1 MAAEQKFDFDY
12 LVIGG
17 GSGGIASS
25 RRAASYGAKVAI
37 VERTVIGGTCVN
49 LGCVPKKLM
58 FNAAH
63 HAEQLQDV
71 ADYGFSGIN
80 ATSWKFE
87 WSTIRKKRD
96 AYIERLHGIYNGN
109 LGKDNITTLKGT
121 GKLLAPHQVEVAGKL
136 YTAKHIL
143 IAVGGEPTVP
153 TDVPGHQLG
162 ITSDGFFA
170 LDKQPEKVVVVGA
183 GYIAVE
189 LAGIFNALG
198 TKTHLIIRQ
207 DKFLRTFD
215 EMISDTLAEEMKQH
229 GPDVIPKANVKEV
242 VKVGEKLTVKLDTG
256 KEITDVD
263 QVLWAI
269 GRNPKADYGA
279 ASVGLE
285 RHDNGYV
292 KVDKFQNTNVPNI
305 YALGDVCGRSQLTPV
320 AIAAG
325 RKLSDRL
332 FGGKAEAHLDYDN
345 IPSVV
350 FSHPPT
356 GSVGMSEKEAKEKFG
371 EGNVKIYKSTFTN
384 MYHALTTR
392 KTKTA
397 MKLVCTGPEEKVVG
411 IHVVGLGA
419 DEMIQGFGVAVKMG
433 AKKAD
438 LDSCVA
444 IHPTASEELVT
455 MR

>member
-1 MAAEQKFDFDY
+1 
-12 LVIGG
+12 
-17 GSGGIASS
+17 
-25 RRAASYGAKVAI
+25 
-37 VERTVIGGTCVN
+37 
-49 LGCVPKKLM
+49 
-58 FNAAH
+58 
-63 HAEQLQDV
+63 
-71 ADYGFSGIN
+71 
-80 ATSWKFE
+80 
-87 WSTIRKKRD
+87 
-96 AYIERLHGIYNGN
+96 
-109 LGKDNITTLKGT
+109 
-121 GKLLAPHQVEVAGKL
+121 
-136 YTAKHIL
+136 
-143 IAVGGEPTVP
+143 
-153 TDVPGHQLG
+153 
-162 ITSDGFFA
+162 
-170 LDKQPEKVVVVGA
+170 VVVGA

-198 TKTHLIIRQ
+198 TKTHLVIRN

-242 VKVGEKLTVKLDTG
+242 VKSGEKKIVKLDNG
-256 KEITDVD
+256 QEITDVD

-269 GRNPKADYGA
+269 GRNPKTDFGA
-279 ASVGLE
+279 ASVGID
-285 RHDNGYV
+285 RHENGYI
-292 KVDKFQNTNVPNI
+292 KVDEYQNTNVPFF
-305 YALGDVCGRSQLTPV
+305 YALGDVCGRAQLTPV

-332 FGGKAEAHLDYDN
+332 FGGKSEAKLDYEY

-356 GSVGMSEKEAKEKFG
+356 GSTGLGEKEAGEKYG
-371 EGNVKIYKSTFTN
+371 KDNIKVYKSTFTN

-397 MKLVCTGPEEKVVG
+397 MKIVCLGKEEKVVG
-411 IHVVGLGA
+411 IHIVGLGA
-419 DEMIQGFGVAVKMG
+419 DEMIQGFAVAVKMG